1 MSSARVIVIVT
12 LSTLFLQ
19 ACTSATVRNPL
30 PAENSGQAAIH
41 GIPNARFWGDESP
54 LNHETWLARSDQE
67 LREEYPALIGVE
79 HNYLALSGGGAKG
92 AFGAGVLAGWT
103 DAGTRPDFEIVTGVS
118 TGALIAPMA
127 FLGSDYDE
135 LMEKMYTEVKS
146 DDIIVKVRGLSTL
159 WNESAGSSAP
169 LRSLLEKIVDDAM
182 IEAIAAEHRRGRR
195 LYIATTNLDA
205 ARAVLWSVSAIAA
218 SGDPKAGKLIRD
230 IMLASASIPGVFP
243 PVYFEVEAGG
253 LIYDE
258 MHMDGGMST
267 QVMLYPVGMD
277 WPALESRLRTIGS
290 PNVYVIRNAFL
301 FPKYQQVK
309 PKSVAIVGRSLGALI
324 RTQGMGDIY
333 RIYLQSQKDG
343 LDFHLTYIP
352 QEFDMKSN
360 QAFDPEFMTQLFRLG
375 RQMGR
380 DGTAWSEIPPGFK

>member
-1 MSSARVIVIVT
+1 MSPTRVIVMVMFSA
-12 LSTLFLQ
+12 LLLQ
-19 ACTSATVRNPL
+19 ACSSAMVRNPL
-30 PAENSGQAAIH
+30 PAENSGLAAIP

-54 LNHETWLARSDQE
+54 LDHEAWLARSDRE
-67 LREEYPALIGVE
+67 LEEAYPALMGVE

-92 AFGAGVLAGWT
+92 AFGAGVLVGWT

-135 LMEKMYTEVKS
+135 LMEKLYTNVKS

-169 LRSLLEKIVDDAM
+169 LYSLLEDIVDDAM

-195 LYIATTNLDA
+195 LFIATTNLDA
-205 ARAVLWSVSAIAA
+205 ARAVLWCVSAIAA
-218 SGDPKAGKLIRD
+218 SGDSKSGKLIRD

-253 LIYDE
+253 LVYDE

-267 QVMLYPVGMD
+267 QVMLYPVGMN
-277 WPALESRLRTIGS
+277 WPALKERLGTVGS

-301 FPKYQQVK
+301 SPKYQQVE
-309 PKSVAIVGRSLGALI
+309 PRSVAIVFRSLEALI

-343 LDFHLTYIP
+343 LNFRLAYIP
-352 QEFDMKSN
+352 PEFDMKSN
-360 QAFDPEFMTQLFRLG
+360 EAFDPEFMTQLFRLG

-380 DGTAWSEIPPGFK
+380 DGTVWSEIPPGFE

>member
-1 MSSARVIVIVT
+1 MSTARVLVIVI
-12 LSTLFLQ
+12 LSALLLQ
-19 ACTSATVRNPL
+19 ACSSATVRNPL
-30 PAENSGQAAIH
+30 PAENSGQATIP
-41 GIPNARFWGDESP
+41 GIPSARFWGDESP
-54 LNHETWLARSDQE
+54 LNHEAWLARSDRE
-67 LREEYPALIGVE
+67 LEEEYPALIGVE

-135 LMEKMYTEVKS
+135 LMEKMYTGIKS
-146 DDIIVKVRGLSTL
+146 EDIIIKVRGISAL
-159 WNESAGSSAP
+159 WNESVGSSAP
-169 LRSLLEKIVDDAM
+169 LQSLLENIVDDAM
-182 IEAIAAEHRRGRR
+182 IKAIAAEHRRGRR
-195 LYIATTNLDA
+195 LFITTTNLDA
-205 ARAVLWSVSAIAA
+205 ARAVSWSVSAIAA
-218 SGDPKAGKLIRD
+218 SGDPKAGKLIRK

-243 PVYFEVEAGG
+243 PVFFEVEAGG
-253 LIYDE
+253 LVYDE

-267 QVMLYPVGMD
+267 QVMFYPVGMN
-277 WPALESRLRTIGS
+277 WRALEERLRTVGA

-301 FPKYQQVK
+301 SPKYRQVE
-309 PKSVAIVGRSLGALI
+309 PRSLAIVNRSIDTLI
-324 RTQGMGDIY
+324 RTQGLGDIY

-343 LDFHLTYIP
+343 LDYHLAYIP

-360 QAFDPEFMTQLFRLG
+360 EAFDPEFMTQLFQLG

-380 DGTAWSEIPPGFK
+380 DGSAWSEAPPGFE